1 MPGLHMERTTNRII
15 AGLLFVGA
23 LACSNGPDSQQ
34 PQPPPGSYST
44 KTLHV
49 DIGGAL
55 TTVRG
60 ASVIPGFFKVAH
72 VPLAMG
78 RPFVE
83 ADHGSAP
90 TNVAILTFEL
100 WKERFASSP
109 TALGRTIDIDGVPT
123 TIVGVTRAGYTF
135 GDSISVWLPGRR

>member
-1 MPGLHMERTTNRII
+1 MLGLHMERTTNRII
-15 AGLLFVGA
+15 AGVLLVGA
-23 LACSNGPDSQQ
+23 LACSNAPDSQQ
-34 PQPPPGSYST
+34 PEPPPGSYST

-49 DIGGAL
+49 GIGGAV
-55 TTVRG
+55 TTVQG

-78 RPFVE
+78 RLFVE

-100 WKERFASSP
+100 WRERFASSP
-109 TALGRTIDIDGVPT
+109 TALGRIIDIDGVPT
-123 TIVGVTRAGYTF
+123 TIVGVTRAGYRF

>member
-1 MPGLHMERTTNRII
+1 MPALHMERTTNWII
-15 AGLLFVGA
+15 AGFLVGA
-23 LACSNGPDSQQ
+23 LACSNAPDSQQ
-34 PQPPPGSYST
+34 PLPPPGSYST

-49 DIGGAL
+49 GIGGAL
-55 TTVRG
+55 TTVQG

-72 VPLAMG
+72 IPLAMG
-78 RPFVE
+78 RLFVE
-83 ADHGSAP
+83 ADYGSAP

-109 TALGRTIDIDGVPT
+109 TVLGRTIDIDGVPT
-123 TIVGVTRAGYTF
+123 TIVGVTRAGYRF